1 MYVFILSC
9 FFMILFNRVEF
20 GEEYKFIGFGIYN
33 MFMFVKYL
41 RFLLN

>member
-1 MYVFILSC
+1 
-9 FFMILFNRVEF
+9 MILFNRVEF